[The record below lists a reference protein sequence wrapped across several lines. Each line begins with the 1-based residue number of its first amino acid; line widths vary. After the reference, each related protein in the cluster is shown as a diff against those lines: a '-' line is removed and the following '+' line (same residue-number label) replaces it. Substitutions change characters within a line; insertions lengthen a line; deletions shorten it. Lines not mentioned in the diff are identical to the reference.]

1 MQYNIYNAFLRHK
14 LNEVINMK
22 QLGKYIAIAT
32 LMSSTGLISSV
43 YAADEYNVSKGTT
56 VDGQG
61 VAFRGNDVFAYH
73 NGLGI
78 VPGEARYTYV
88 DDNVAYYFKSKEA
101 LEEFASDP
109 DKYKPQYGGFCA
121 LGVSLGKK
129 LDGSPRYA
137 DILDG
142 KLYLF
147 LNAAVFG
154 MYEKDKDSVLAK
166 AKSVWPSIHYL
177 TISEANGI

>member
-1 MQYNIYNAFLRHK
+1 MKNINR
-14 LNEVINMK
+14 
-22 QLGKYIAIAT
+22 YIAIAT
-32 LMSSTGLISSV
+32 LITSISFIPSA

-61 VAFRGNDVFAYH
+61 VAFRGNDVFAYI

-78 VPGEARYTYV
+78 IPGEAKYTHV

-101 LEEFASDP
+101 LEKFASDP
-109 DKYKPQYGGFCA
+109 NKYKPQYGGFCA
-121 LGVSLGKK
+121 FGVALGKK

-137 DILDG
+137 DIVDG

-147 LNAAVFG
+147 LNAAVFD
-154 MYEKDKDSVLAK
+154 MYEKDKVSVLTK
-166 AKSVWPSIHYL
+166 AKSLWPSIHHL